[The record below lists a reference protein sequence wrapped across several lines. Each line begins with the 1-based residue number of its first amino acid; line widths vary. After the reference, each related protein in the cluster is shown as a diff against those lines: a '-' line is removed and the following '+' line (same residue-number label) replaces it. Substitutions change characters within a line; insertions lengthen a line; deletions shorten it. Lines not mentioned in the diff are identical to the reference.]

1 MSILN
6 KLSIFLVMI
15 IIWVSPVAAQ
25 NYDDMRVPGVSYD
38 LSIPTPDEFLGH
50 RLGEKPV
57 RHHMLVDY
65 METLAASSDRIN
77 LEVIGYSH
85 ERRPILFLT
94 ITSPEN
100 HTRIDEIKAAHV
112 ALTDP
117 SKNEKILDDMPVVT
131 WLNYGVHGAEA
142 SGMDASLPTVYH
154 LAAAR
159 GVAIDDKLKNS
170 VVLVTAIFN
179 PDGHSR
185 RAAWVDM
192 YGTNVN
198 NKDSFHKQHNA
209 AWPGDR
215 TNHYWFDLN
224 RQWLLQQH
232 PEPQAWMTKW
242 HEWRPNLSVDYH
254 EMGTE
259 STYYFHPGEVKR
271 TNPNVPAEAIQL
283 MNEYSEYSYG
293 VLDSEGKQYYN
304 EEGFD
309 NFYIGKG
316 STYPL
321 VNGGV
326 GILYEAGAARARE
339 IETTSGVK
347 SYRDNI
353 FKHFRTSV
361 ASIDAGVGLR
371 GKLLSFQQRFYKDA
385 IADASANALKAYVF
399 ASPDDPARMFHF
411 LELLNRHRIEVHSL
425 ARDITAGGKSFVV
438 GEAYLVLMTQPQYR
452 LITAMFERQTE
463 FEDNTFYDVSAWT
476 LPLSFD
482 LDYAPLR
489 GRQFFADL
497 SGDVVLPSK
506 PVVAAPDFSNFGYIF
521 RWTDYYSPK
530 ALNRVLSAGIYAKVA
545 TKPQNF
551 DTTKGSVTLPRGS
564 IFVPMEMQVKSQGEI
579 HDIMAMVSAEDG
591 IEVHAVTSGNAIAGP
606 DLGSRS
612 SQSLKVPKA
621 MLVTGQGVAVS
632 DAGEVWHLLDYRM
645 DMPLTLM
652 DKAALG
658 GADWSKYTHLI
669 LVDGNYNSINET
681 LKKRI
686 ELWVNEGGTIIGLKR
701 GALWAD
707 KNVLNYA
714 RLNKDKAEMAEDGRL
729 NYDTKAITEAE
740 KVVGGAIYES
750 DLDISHPMAFG
761 YLSRDLAS
769 HKNSKII
776 FDTPKNPWGSV
787 AKYTDAPLLTG
798 YSSEENQKSF
808 AGTPMMIAERKGQ
821 GSVIL
826 FADNVNFRAIW
837 YGTNKLFLNGLFFS
851 KAFQRPR
858 G

>member
-1 MSILN
+1 MGILN
-6 KLSIFLVMI
+6 KIVIVLVV
-15 IIWVSPVAAQ
+15 IWFSPLLAQ
-25 NYDDMRVPGVSYD
+25 DYDDMRVPGVSYD
-38 LSIPTPDEFLGH
+38 PSIPTPDEFLKH
-50 RLGEKPV
+50 RLGEKPI

-77 LEVIGYSH
+77 VEIIGYSH

-100 HTRIDEIKAAHV
+100 HARIVEIRASHL

-117 SKNEKILDDMPVVT
+117 SENEPISDDMPVVT

-159 GVAIDDKLKNS
+159 GAAIEEKLRNS
-170 VVLVTAIFN
+170 VILVTAIFN

-198 NKDSFHKQHNA
+198 NRDGNHKQHNA

-232 PEPQAWMTKW
+232 PEPQAWMSKW

-259 STYYFHPGEVKR
+259 GSYYFHPGEVKR
-271 TNPNVPAEAIQL
+271 TNPNVPVEAIQL
-283 MNEYSEYSYG
+283 MNEYSEYSYE

-304 EEGFD
+304 EEGYD

-339 IETTSGVK
+339 IDTTSGVK

-353 FKHFRTSV
+353 LKHFRTSI

-371 GKLLSFQQRFYKDA
+371 GKLLSYQQRFYKDA
-385 IADASANALKAYVF
+385 VADASVNALKAYVF
-399 ASPDDPARMFHF
+399 ASPDDPAKMFHF
-411 LELLNRHRIEVHSL
+411 MELLNRHRVEVRTL
-425 ARDITAGGKSFVV
+425 ERNITAGGKTFIA
-438 GEAYLVLMTQPQYR
+438 GESYLVLLAQPQYR
-452 LITAMFERQTE
+452 LIMAMFERQTK

-482 LDYAPLR
+482 LDYTPLR
-489 GRQFFADL
+489 GRQFLPDL
-497 SGDVVLPSK
+497 SGDIVLPIM
-506 PVVAAPDFSNFGYIF
+506 PEFVAPDLSNFGYTF

-545 TKPQNF
+545 TKSQNF
-551 DTTKGSVTLPRGS
+551 NTTKGNVILPRGS
-564 IFVPMEMQVKSQGEI
+564 IFVPLEMQVRSSEEI
-579 HDIMAMVSAEDG
+579 YDIMSMVSTEDG
-591 IEVHAVTSGNAIAGP
+591 IEVHAVTSGNAISGP
-606 DLGSRS
+606 DFGSRS

-621 MLVTGQGVAVS
+621 LLVTGQGVAVS

-669 LVDGNYNSINET
+669 LVDGNYNSIKDP
-681 LKKRI
+681 LAKRI
-686 ELWVNEGGTIIGLKR
+686 ALWVNEGGTIIGLKR

-707 KNVLNYA
+707 KKVLNYP
-714 RLNKDKAEMAEDGRL
+714 RLDKEETKMSQGGRL
-729 NYDTKAITEAE
+729 DYDVKAITEAE
-740 KVVGGAIYES
+740 KVVGGAIYAS

-776 FDTPKNPWGSV
+776 FDIPKNPWGSV

-821 GSVIL
+821 GSVIM

-858 G
+858 GN